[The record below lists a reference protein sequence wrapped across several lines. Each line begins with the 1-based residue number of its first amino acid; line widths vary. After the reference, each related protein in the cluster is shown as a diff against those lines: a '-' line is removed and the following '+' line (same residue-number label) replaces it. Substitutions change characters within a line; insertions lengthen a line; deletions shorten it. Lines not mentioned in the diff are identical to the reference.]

1 MNTRLRFAVSVAS
14 GVIALL
20 AISPPAF
27 AQKVRSTPP
36 QIVTWNCS
44 GCHGVH
50 GNAPSPEFPSLAG
63 LDASYIEQRIAA
75 FRAAPTP
82 PSDELLYW
90 LFNHAESKKIA
101 ASSSP
106 EALANMVGI
115 AHALTQQEIKEAAA
129 WYSAQKPKPPAG
141 HSANL
146 APGCT
151 RSKLPIKQHQAKAN
165 GQDILH
171 ESAPVTASALGSLN
185 YDPLDQSSWFWPVQN
200 VQLSA
205 GYSEYTKFNEGI
217 HHRDGFGQDASAN
230 SLVYVGL
237 WLNFERVGP

>member
-1 MNTRLRFAVSVAS
+1 MNRFTASVTS

-20 AISPPAF
+20 VTSPPAF
-27 AQKVRSTPP
+27 AQKVRSIPP
-36 QIVTWNCS
+36 RIVAGNCS

-50 GNAPSPEFPSLAG
+50 GNAQSPEFPSLAG

-101 ASSSP
+101 ASSSS

-115 AHALTQQEIKEAAA
+115 AHDLTQQEIKEAAA

-146 APGCT
+146 PPGSM
-151 RSKLPIKQHQAKAN
+151 RSKILNEKHQAKAN

-171 ESAPVTASALGSLN
+171 ESAPVTESALGSPN
-185 YDPLDQSSWFWPVQN
+185 NDPLDQSSRFWPVQN

-205 GYSEYTKFNEGI
+205 GYSENTKLNEGTD
-217 HHRDGFGQDASAN
+217 RDRFGQDASA
-230 SLVYVGL
+230 SRLVYVGL
-237 WLNFERVGP
+237 WLNFEGVGP

>member
-1 MNTRLRFAVSVAS
+1 MNTRYKFAVSVIGGA
-14 GVIALL
+14 IALL
-20 AISPPAF
+20 VIPIAS
-27 AQKVRSTPP
+27 AQKGRGIPP
-36 QIVTWNCS
+36 RIVTWNCS

-50 GNAPSPEFPSLAG
+50 GNAQSPEFPSLAG

-75 FRAAPTP
+75 FRAVPTP

-115 AHALTQQEIKEAAA
+115 AHALTQQEIKEAVA
-129 WYSAQKPKPPAG
+129 WYSAQKPKPSAG

-146 APGCT
+146 PPGSM
-151 RSKLPIKQHQAKAN
+151 RSKIPNEKHQAKAN

-171 ESAPVTASALGSLN
+171 ESAPVTANAMGSLN
-185 YDPLDQSSWFWPVQN
+185 DDPFDQSNWFRLVQN
-200 VQLSA
+200 LQLSA
-205 GYSEYTKFNEGI
+205 GYSGYAKFNEGT
-217 HHRDGFGQDASAN
+217 HHDGLGQDASSN
-230 SLVYVGL
+230 NLVYVGL
-237 WLNFERVGP
+237 WLNFQTVGP

>member
-1 MNTRLRFAVSVAS
+1 MNTRLKFAVSVTS

-20 AISPPAF
+20 VTSPPAF
-27 AQKVRSTPP
+27 AQKVRSIPP
-36 QIVTWNCS
+36 RIVTWNCS

-50 GNAPSPEFPSLAG
+50 GNAQSPEFPSLAG

-146 APGCT
+146 APGSM
-151 RSKLPIKQHQAKAN
+151 RSKIANEKHQAKAN

-171 ESAPVTASALGSLN
+171 ESAPVTANAMGSLN
-185 YDPLDQSSWFWPVQN
+185 DDPFDQSNWFRLVQN
-200 VQLSA
+200 LQLSA
-205 GYSEYTKFNEGI
+205 AYSGYAKFNEGT
-217 HHRDGFGQDASAN
+217 HHDGLGQDASSN
-230 SLVYVGL
+230 NLVYVGL
-237 WLNFERVGP
+237 WLNFQTVGP

>member
-1 MNTRLRFAVSVAS
+1 MNKFVISVTS

-20 AISPPAF
+20 VTSPPAF
-27 AQKVRSTPP
+27 AQKVRSIPP
-36 QIVTWNCS
+36 RIVAGNCS

-50 GNAPSPEFPSLAG
+50 GNAQSPEFPSLAG

-75 FRAAPTP
+75 FRAAPPP

-115 AHALTQQEIKEAAA
+115 AHALTQKEIKEAAA
-129 WYSAQKPKPPAG
+129 WYSAQKPKPTAG

-146 APGCT
+146 APRSM
-151 RSKLPIKQHQAKAN
+151 RSKIANEKHQAKAN
-165 GQDILH
+165 RQDILH
-171 ESAPVTASALGSLN
+171 ESAPVTADAMGRPN
-185 YDPLDQSSWFWPVQN
+185 DDPFDQSSWFRLVQN
-200 VQLSA
+200 LQLSA
-205 GYSEYTKFNEGI
+205 GYNGHTKFNEGT
-217 HHRDGFGQDASAN
+217 HRDGLGQDASSN
-230 SLVYVGL
+230 NLISVGL
-237 WLNFERVGP
+237 WLNFQTVGP

>member
-1 MNTRLRFAVSVAS
+1 MNTRLKFAVSVTS

-20 AISPPAF
+20 VTSPPAF
-27 AQKVRSTPP
+27 AQKIRSIPP
-36 QIVTWNCS
+36 RIVTWNCS

-50 GNAPSPEFPSLAG
+50 GNAQSPEFPSLAG

-90 LFNHAESKKIA
+90 LLNHAESKKIA

-129 WYSAQKPKPPAG
+129 WYAAQKPKPPAG
-141 HSANL
+141 HSANFP
-146 APGCT
+146 PGSM
-151 RSKLPIKQHQAKAN
+151 RSKIPNEQHQAKAN

-171 ESAPVTASALGSLN
+171 ESAPVTANAMGSLN
-185 YDPLDQSSWFWPVQN
+185 DDPFDQSSWFRPVQN

-205 GYSEYTKFNEGI
+205 GYSGYTKFNEGTQ
-217 HHRDGFGQDASAN
+217 HDGFSQDASAN
-230 SLVYVGL
+230 SLVYGGL
-237 WLNFERVGP
+237 WLNFEGVGP

>member
-1 MNTRLRFAVSVAS
+1 VNRFTVSVTS

-20 AISPPAF
+20 VTSPPAF
-27 AQKVRSTPP
+27 AQKVRSIPP
-36 QIVTWNCS
+36 RIVAGNCS

-50 GNAPSPEFPSLAG
+50 GNAQSPEFPSLAG

-129 WYSAQKPKPPAG
+129 WYSAQKPKPPGG

-146 APGCT
+146 LPGSMG
-151 RSKLPIKQHQAKAN
+151 SKIPNEKRQAKAN
-165 GQDILH
+165 RQDIRH
-171 ESAPVTASALGSLN
+171 EFAPVTASTLGSLN
-185 YDPLDQSSWFWPVQN
+185 YDPLDQSRWFWPVQN
-200 VQLSA
+200 VKLSA
-205 GYSEYTKFNEGI
+205 GYSEYTKFNEGT
-217 HHRDGFGQDASAN
+217 HRDRFGQDASAN
-230 SLVYVGL
+230 RLVYVGL
-237 WLNFERVGP
+237 WLNFEGVVP

>member
-1 MNTRLRFAVSVAS
+1 MNRFVVSVTS

-20 AISPPAF
+20 VISPPAF
-27 AQKVRSTPP
+27 SQKVRSTPP
-36 QIVTWNCS
+36 RIVTWNCS

-50 GNAPSPEFPSLAG
+50 GNAQSAEFPSLAG

-101 ASSSP
+101 AGSSP

-115 AHALTQQEIKEAAA
+115 AHALTQQDIHEAAA

-146 APGCT
+146 APGRM
-151 RSKLPIKQHQAKAN
+151 RSKLPIKQHQANAN
-165 GQDILH
+165 GHDILH
-171 ESAPVTASALGSLN
+171 ESAPVTASPLGSPN
-185 YDPLDQSSWFWPVQN
+185 YDPLYQSSWFWPVQN
-200 VQLSA
+200 VPQSA
-205 GYSEYTKFNEGI
+205 GYSGSTKFDEGT
-217 HHRDGFGQDASAN
+217 HHDGFGQDASAN
-230 SLVYVGL
+230 SLMYVGL

>member
-1 MNTRLRFAVSVAS
+1 MNRFAVSLTS

-20 AISPPAF
+20 VTSPPAF
-27 AQKVRSTPP
+27 AQKVRSIPP
-36 QIVTWNCS
+36 RIVTGNCS
-44 GCHGVH
+44 GCHGIH
-50 GNAPSPEFPSLAG
+50 GNAQSPEFPSLAG

-101 ASSSP
+101 ASNSP

-115 AHALTQQEIKEAAA
+115 AHALTPQEIKEAAA
-129 WYSAQKPKPPAG
+129 WYSAQKPKPSAG

-146 APGCT
+146 PPGSMT
-151 RSKLPIKQHQAKAN
+151 SKIANEKHQAKAN

-171 ESAPVTASALGSLN
+171 ESAPVTANAMGGLN
-185 YDPLDQSSWFWPVQN
+185 DDPFDQSSWFRLVQN
-200 VQLSA
+200 LQLSA
-205 GYSEYTKFNEGI
+205 GYSGYAKFNEGT
-217 HHRDGFGQDASAN
+217 HHDGLNQDASSN
-230 SLVYVGL
+230 NLISVGL
-237 WLNFERVGP
+237 WLNFQTVGP

>member
-1 MNTRLRFAVSVAS
+1 VNRFTVSVTS

-20 AISPPAF
+20 VTSPPAF
-27 AQKVRSTPP
+27 AQKVRSIPP
-36 QIVTWNCS
+36 RIVTGNCS

-50 GNAPSPEFPSLAG
+50 GNAQSPEFPSLAG

-115 AHALTQQEIKEAAA
+115 AHALTEQQIKEAAA
-129 WYSAQKPKPPAG
+129 WYSAQKPKPPGG

-146 APGCT
+146 PPGSIG
-151 RSKLPIKQHQAKAN
+151 SKIPNEKHQARAN
-165 GQDILH
+165 RQDILH
-171 ESAPVTASALGSLN
+171 EAAPVTASSLRSPN
-185 YDPLDQSSWFWPVQN
+185 FDPLDRSSWLWPVQN

-205 GYSEYTKFNEGI
+205 GYSEYTIFNERT
-217 HHRDGFGQDASAN
+217 HRDQFGQDPSASR
-230 SLVYVGL
+230 LVYVAL
-237 WLNFERVGP
+237 WLNFEGVGP

>member
-1 MNTRLRFAVSVAS
+1 
-14 GVIALL
+14 
-20 AISPPAF
+20 
-27 AQKVRSTPP
+27 
-36 QIVTWNCS
+36 
-44 GCHGVH
+44 VH
-50 GNAPSPEFPSLAG
+50 GNAQSPEFPSLAG

-129 WYSAQKPKPPAG
+129 WYSAQKPKLPAG

-146 APGCT
+146 PPGSM
-151 RSKLPIKQHQAKAN
+151 RSKILNEKHQAKAN

-171 ESAPVTASALGSLN
+171 ESAPVTESALGSPN
-185 YDPLDQSSWFWPVQN
+185 NDPLDQSSRFWPVQN
-200 VQLSA
+200 VQPSA
-205 GYSEYTKFNEGI
+205 GYSENTKLNEGTD
-217 HHRDGFGQDASAN
+217 RDRFGQDASAGR
-230 SLVYVGL
+230 LVYVGL
-237 WLNFERVGP
+237 WLNFQTVGP